1 MKAGFARIFNMRFET
16 KLKIFALPAFF
27 VFSLFPVNSETV
39 EKLFAGYL
47 ENDLQLKKY
56 SITAESKTLDLK
68 SARIENGINVAL
80 STGEMKITTSSDKTR
95 ITVNPSVSVDVPQ
108 ASDLSVS
115 ASFPLTITD
124 GEKELENGSVSA
136 TIGIIS
142 DKAKQREVALL
153 KAERELLEAERAVQ
167 ERALSAEKEFY
178 TSLKSLYNKA
188 ISVLDAKDALYDDT
202 TDLKVLEVQGYSK
215 SSASYRQKNLEVMS
229 DRRDV
234 FEKQRAFE
242 RETAVFAKKCGFEFE
257 RISDASATRE
267 DFIKSGDSAYES
279 AISFLPSEIAV
290 PKEENIFKYKKE
302 LYSATEQAVWDS
314 YIGKLTRAADYE
326 MELKFTGEY
335 VFNDSFYSDSGYVDG
350 NEVEYGSDSV
360 GGKFTFSW
368 RGISASAG
376 AYFPTGKT
384 LIGDKSNDSTF
395 NPYFALSLSIVPNEW
410 RLAKI
415 TRQQYALDE
424 KLEQIAIDS
433 AAEDYE
439 TDILDKVSTFHDLK
453 WTQLS
458 NKEEYETYT
467 QLESDMAKW
476 LKQGVVTEND
486 YLDAKNDKEKAR
498 INILVNTIDFAVF
511 NDEVKLL
518 FTEDADSVDSK
529 NQE

>member
-1 MKAGFARIFNMRFET
+1 MSFER
-16 KLKIFALPAFF
+16 KLKIFALPAFLF
-27 VFSLFPVNSETV
+27 FSISAADSETV
-39 EKLFAGYL
+39 EKLLAGYL

-56 SITAESKTLDLK
+56 SITAESKALDLK
-68 SARIENGINVAL
+68 SARIENGINVTL

-95 ITVNPSVSVDVPQ
+95 ITVSPSVSVDVPQ

-115 ASFPLTITD
+115 ASFPLTIND

-178 TSLKSLYNKA
+178 TSLKSLYNRA
-188 ISVLDAKDALYDDT
+188 VSVLDAKDALYDDT

-234 FEKQRAFE
+234 FEKQRILE
-242 RETAVFAKKCGFEFE
+242 RETAVFAKKCGFELD
-257 RISDASATRE
+257 RIQDSDSK
-267 DFIKSGDSAYES
+267 DDIVKLGDSAYES

-335 VFNDSFYSDSGYVDG
+335 VFNDSFYSESGYVDG
-350 NEVEYGSDSV
+350 NEIEYGSDSV

-476 LKQGVVTEND
+476 LRQGVVTEND
-486 YLDAKNDKEKAR
+486 YLDAKNDKERAR
-498 INILVNTIDFAVF
+498 INILVNTVDFAVF
-511 NDEVKLL
+511 NDDVKLL